1 MNVDPKIQEAI
12 EDAVS
17 AEGQP
22 HGLSH
27 KLIRWFEVIATGSE
41 ELTDRQ
47 STFARLELLYGELET
62 EEDSPW

>member
-1 MNVDPKIQEAI
+1 MNIDPKIAEAI
-12 EDAVS
+12 EAAVS

-22 HGLSH
+22 HALSH

-47 STFARLELLYGELET
+47 SAFGRLELLYKELKT